1 MKCCSNMDNIEK
13 ILNAAKNET
22 GDILSNVNTRKDELI
37 KNARELRDVKA
48 NELLAAVKLNEILK
62 KNEEESKPVQK
73 KKNTVVT
80 VLAVFGVIAA
90 IAAAAYGLYKYFTPD
105 YLEDFDDDQDFDSDE
120 DDLFEDEEA
129 DNKDGETSDK

>member
-90 IAAAAYGLYKYFTPD
+90 VAAAAYGLYKYFTPD
-105 YLEDFDDDQDFDSDE
+105 YLEDFDDDADEESD
-120 DDLFEDEEA
+120 DDYFEDEDEE
-129 DNKDGETSDK
+129 ETEKPDSRK